1 MSAVMLPVTERPAA
15 PPRFGGPL
23 ERDLYRRL
31 VAYNPRTDLGRVVK
45 QAFHWL
51 PAELAGELLDK
62 IASCVVVES
71 RLYAVHIRA
80 DGRRDDL
87 GLVSYKV
94 VTDAGVGFIVD
105 AFQNSVELENMKYH
119 GLGTGTTA
127 EAASQTGLVTELSTA
142 YNPDNTRAT
151 GSTTEGAG
159 ANVYRTVGTNTV
171 DGTAAVTEHGIF
183 SQAATGGGVMLDRS
197 VFSAINLASGDSLQ
211 TTYDLSLTSG
221 G

>member
-1 MSAVMLPVTERPAA
+1 MSAVIIPMTERPAA

-31 VAYNPRTDLGRVVK
+31 LAYNPRTELGRIVK
-45 QAFHWL
+45 TAFHWL
-51 PAELAGELLDK
+51 PADLAGELLDK
-62 IASCVVVES
+62 IASCLVVES
-71 RLYAVHIRA
+71 RLYAVHIHA

-94 VTDAGVGFIVD
+94 VTDAGVGYIVD
-105 AFQNSVELENMKYH
+105 AFQNLTELENMKYH

-127 EAASQTGLVTELSTA
+127 EAASQTGLVTELTTQ

-151 GSTTEGAG
+151 GSLTEGAG
-159 ANVYRTVGTNTV
+159 ANVFRTVGTNTV
-171 DGTAAVTEHGIF
+171 DGAAAVTEHGIF
-183 SQAATGGGVMLDRS
+183 SAATGGVLLDRS
-197 VFSAINLASGDSLQ
+197 LFSVINLASGDSLQ

>member
-1 MSAVMLPVTERPAA
+1 MSAVIIPMTERPAA

-31 VAYNPRTDLGRVVK
+31 LAYNPRTELGRIVK
-45 QAFHWL
+45 TAFHWL
-51 PAELAGELLDK
+51 PADLAGELLDK
-62 IASCVVVES
+62 IASCLVVES
-71 RLYAVHIRA
+71 RLYAVHIHA

-94 VTDAGVGFIVD
+94 VTDAGVGYIVD
-105 AFQNSVELENMKYH
+105 AFQNLTELENMKYH

-127 EAASQTGLVTELSTA
+127 EAASQTGLVTELTTQ

-151 GSTTEGAG
+151 GSLTEGAG
-159 ANVYRTVGTNTV
+159 ANVFRTVGTNTV
-171 DGTAAVTEHGIF
+171 DGAAAVTEHGIF
-183 SQAATGGGVMLDRS
+183 SAATGGVLLDRS
-197 VFSAINLASGDSLQ
+197 LFSVINLSASDSLQ
-211 TTYDLSLTSG
+211 TTYDLSLSSG

>member
-1 MSAVMLPVTERPAA
+1 MSAVIIPMTERPAA

-31 VAYNPRTDLGRVVK
+31 MSYNPRTELGRIVK
-45 QAFHWL
+45 TAFHWL
-51 PAELAGELLDK
+51 PADLAGELLDK
-62 IASCVVVES
+62 IASCLVVES
-71 RLYAVHIRA
+71 RLYAVHIHA

-94 VTDAGVGFIVD
+94 VTDAGVGYIVD
-105 AFQNSVELENMKYH
+105 AFQNLTELENMKYH

-127 EAASQTGLVTELSTA
+127 EAASQTGLVTELTTQ

-151 GSTTEGAG
+151 GSLTEGAG
-159 ANVYRTVGTNTV
+159 ANVFRTVGTNTV
-171 DGTAAVTEHGIF
+171 DGAAAVTEHGIF
-183 SQAATGGGVMLDRS
+183 SAATGGVLLDRS
-197 VFSAINLASGDSLQ
+197 LFSVINLSASDSLQ
-211 TTYDLSLTSG
+211 TTYDLSLSSG